1 MTPITP
7 DEVLVE
13 VHAGAIA
20 GHDRRPSRRA
30 LRRELAGRVRTVGSG
45 VSGFAPG
52 DEVFGWCAGPLAE
65 QVVVPQDR
73 LERAPANLT
82 LEQAAVIPVAGTTAL
97 RAVRDAGRVRP
108 GQQVLVIGASGGVGT
123 FAVQIAKAF
132 GATVTGVCSTTN
144 TALVRSIGADHVVD
158 YTIDDCTRTPDRYDV
173 VIDLVG
179 APSLSGLRTAL
190 TASGTLVLVGGGGR
204 RWLGAGALSPLVRHR
219 LRPLGRRDRA
229 SDLAAL
235 RDLVEAGLVIPV
247 VSAHY
252 ALAELPQ
259 AVRHFAPGH
268 TRGTIA
274 ITL

>member
-1 MTPITP
+1 MTPLTD
-7 DEVLVE
+7 DEILVE

-20 GHDRRPSRRA
+20 GHDRRPSRRPP
-30 LRRELAGRVRTVGSG
+30 RREVAGRVRAVGSG
-45 VSGFAPG
+45 APRFAPG
-52 DEVFGWCAGPLAE
+52 DAVFGWCTGPLAE

-97 RAVRDAGRVRP
+97 RAVRDRGRVRP
-108 GQQVLVIGASGGVGT
+108 HQQVLVIGASGGVGT
-123 FAVQIAKAF
+123 FVVQIAKAF

-144 TALVRSIGADHVVD
+144 TGLVRSIGADHVLD
-158 YTIDDCTRTPDRYDV
+158 YTIEDCTRTPDRYDV

-179 APSLSGLRTAL
+179 ALPVADLRTAL
-190 TASGTLVLVGGGGR
+190 TASGTLVLVGGGAVR
-204 RWLGAGALSPLVRHR
+204 SLGARALSPLVRQR
-219 LRPLGRRDRA
+219 LRPLIRRDRA

-235 RDLVEAGLVIPV
+235 RDLVETGRVTPV